1 MHADQRSC
9 SRKTVHEPG
18 FGRSFTCPVIIM
30 HKVCPRD
37 CSLEVEENDW
47 LRSMLCVLGTDAR
60 RTDTDG
66 KGHAGVADSKYASV
80 AALYINSMDGKKESK
95 VSDTYNHSGQWSVVR
110 KEQNPTSRPSPTL
123 LRLQR
128 AKEVL

>member
-1 MHADQRSC
+1 M
-9 SRKTVHEPG
+9 
-18 FGRSFTCPVIIM
+18 
-30 HKVCPRD
+30 
-37 CSLEVEENDW
+37 EVEENDW

-66 KGHAGVADSKYASV
+66 KGHAGVADSKYAYV

-95 VSDTYNHSGQWSVVR
+95 VSDTHNHS
-110 KEQNPTSRPSPTL
+110 KEQTPTSRPSPTL

-128 AKEVL
+128 AREVS